1 MSIILNNFILSFLA
15 TVGFS
20 IVFNAPKKSLHLCGI
35 CGAVGWTLYIVLKN
49 SGIGNVNSNLI
60 ASLIIGLLGEIFAR
74 VDKKPVSVFVIPGII
89 CLVPGYGIYNTM
101 INLMEKNYN
110 MASKIGFESIFVA
123 GAIATGIIVV
133 SSIFKI
139 FSKNLKCDNIKKY

>member
-1 MSIILNNFILSFLA
+1 MSVLLNNFILSFLA

-20 IVFNAPKKSLHLCGI
+20 IVFNVPKKSIYLCGI
-35 CGAVGWTLYIVLKN
+35 CGAVGWTIYIFLKQN
-49 SGIGNVNSNLI
+49 NVGNINANLF
-60 ASLIIGLLGEIFAR
+60 ASLIIGLMGEIFAR
-74 VDKKPVSVFVIPGII
+74 IDKKPVSIFVIPGII

-101 INLMEKNYN
+101 INLMEKNYSQ
-110 MASKIGFESIFVA
+110 ASKIGFESIFIA

-139 FSKNLKCDNIKKY
+139 FSKYKFEKNR